1 MSPVILIPKFD
12 RALRAAEPT
21 GRKNGRN
28 AKTTADY
35 RRFLSELKLRPPSQR
50 AFLRKLLSRAAAT
63 APKQFPV
70 ANHAVHTSQ
79 TLPK

>member
-35 RRFLSELKLRPPSQR
+35 RRFLSELKHAASLATSVFAQAFKPRGRYR
-50 AFLRKLLSRAAAT
+50 AKTVPRSKPRGS
-63 APKQFPV
+63 
-70 ANHAVHTSQ
+70 
-79 TLPK
+79 